1 MKQCGWGRKRAKRA
15 GVMAGIL
22 AGIFWV
28 FLGCG
33 GCGQGRQNAQDVSG
47 AVPAYQFAPGLGIIA
62 HSPYP
67 VYVLEDENGYAV
79 SKDGVIV
86 ELVRGM
92 MQDMS
97 SSLSCA
103 Y

>member
-22 AGIFWV
+22 AGIFGV

-47 AVPAYQFAPGLGIIA
+47 AVPAYQFAPGFGIIA
-62 HSPYP
+62 IHRILYMFWRMKMDMLS
-67 VYVLEDENGYAV
+67 
-79 SKDGVIV
+79 
-86 ELVRGM
+86 VRM
-92 MQDMS
+92 
-97 SSLSCA
+97 A
-103 Y
+103 